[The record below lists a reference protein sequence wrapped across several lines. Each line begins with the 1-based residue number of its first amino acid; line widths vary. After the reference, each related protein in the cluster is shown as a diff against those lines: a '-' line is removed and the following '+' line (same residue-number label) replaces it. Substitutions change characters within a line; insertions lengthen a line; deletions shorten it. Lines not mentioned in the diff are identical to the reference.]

1 MDKNQIE
8 ELKKLYNDGCSQYLI
23 AETMGIGRKSVFRA
37 LKKLFAS
44 GELQDRGRA
53 TRTVVK
59 QYKARKKSE
68 EKIPLIIAMYND
80 NKSFTEIGDALGI
93 AESNISRWV
102 KILIENGTIE
112 KRENIRKSKEPK
124 PVKFKKDKKLAET
137 TLKHGKTVVCTKEV
151 SKTCVYGCLDEKA
164 GLCRY
169 LLCVG
174 HSRGCSPRECN
185 KYSRIS
191 KDNPRILCEGDT

>member
-112 KRENIRKSKEPK
+112 KRENIRKRKEPK
-124 PVKFKKDKKLAET
+124 PEKFKKEKKIVESTLAKGET
-137 TLKHGKTVVCTKEV
+137 VECTEAV
-151 SKTCVYGCLDEKA
+151 SQTCIYGCENSSA

-169 LLCVG
+169 SLCM
-174 HSRGCSPRECN
+174 HHLRGCSHKACD
-185 KYSRIS
+185 KYSKIS
-191 KDNPRILCEGDT
+191 RDNPRLKCEGE